1 MAEENATVLEPIQF
15 TKKIE
20 GKKILS
26 VEVKRNQEGWLEIK
40 LQSPIDWKVFKRTTS
55 RDILRIG
62 NIECYY
68 PKSDTYPGLKSY
80 FYNDNV
86 FEYNDYPN
94 LNLLLAKEI
103 DKGVTFV
110 FNTFPV
116 SDQKI
121 RTWLQRFN
129 EQIKILYLSYCKP
142 INISLV
148 ITSETIEREM
158 HD

>member
-20 GKKILS
+20 GKKIIS
-26 VEVKRNQEGWLEIK
+26 GEARRNQEGWLEIK
-40 LQSPIDWKVFKRTTS
+40 LQSPIDWKVFRRTN
-55 RDILRIG
+55 RDTFRIG
-62 NIECYY
+62 NVECYHS
-68 PKSDTYPGLKSY
+68 KADTYPGLKAY

-94 LNLLLAKEI
+94 LNLILAKEI
-103 DKGVTFV
+103 EKGVTFV
-110 FNTFPV
+110 FNSLPV

-121 RTWLQRFN
+121 RNWLQKFN